1 MKSFLSFLG
10 LLVFATSF
18 SQLIVKQRSS
28 GPSPLGLHFSIR
40 DTFQFSTIE
49 KYDFEWR
56 YPDNSVD
63 VGNQSVKTFT
73 QSGWVKLKAT
83 HLNQSVIID
92 STYIT
97 VQNPNTIYNGTLTTC
112 LSTSG
117 NFAGCPVGAAQ
128 ITITNLNTQTFA
140 ANNRYLLRQGETFTL
155 SALKGVG
162 LKTLI
167 SSYGANISNKP
178 TIIVSGTPTSD
189 FLSLG
194 DSSMVEHINFQGYE
208 WVLAPSW
215 SGNEYGEGRL
225 FLPNKFNTLYDL
237 TVSNMNTFC
246 VSDDN
251 SGYKPNLIIDSVNIN
266 KLGSYFLY
274 SGPAPSISYCG
285 VKNTTVNFV
294 ASQHGIRFNGGKYLC
309 VQGFKCDSVDRS
321 HITLRSIKH
330 ALIKQSE
337 FTGKALY
344 KCSIRNVSNDNS
356 LLDTVRYVIYEGN
369 KFSCNPNE
377 FGIDMGIGED
387 VIIRNNLFLNAS
399 LNVNTNLGG
408 FLIKRVNMYH
418 NTFYLDN
425 FGFYSAINIRSV
437 ITGNFRNNVV
447 LVNNC
452 TTSGCFQENPFAST
466 SSQNPSN
473 LIVNHNCYYV
483 NGDPTGANFKGTTS
497 FTNWKALGLDVNGL
511 YGTMTFSN
519 TTSNIVTANFTPLP
533 ATLPT
538 NLTPYFTHRDITNK
552 KRNHLT
558 TNTAGAYELNLSTTG
573 ISNLKE
579 NEAITLYPNPTT
591 GVLYIS
597 DKSTNPIFELYD
609 YTGKLVKRYAASN
622 GVVDISE
629 FTNGIYLLKSTKS
642 NACYKVIKQ

>member
-1 MKSFLSFLG
+1 L
-10 LLVFATSF
+10 
-18 SQLIVKQRSS
+18 
-28 GPSPLGLHFSIR
+28 PSCA
-40 DTFQFSTIE
+40 
-49 KYDFEWR
+49 
-56 YPDNSVD
+56 N
-63 VGNQSVKTFT
+63 
-73 QSGWVKLKAT
+73 
-83 HLNQSVIID
+83 
-92 STYIT
+92 
-97 VQNPNTIYNGTLTTC
+97 
-112 LSTSG
+112 
-117 NFAGCPVGAAQ
+117 Q

-162 LKTLI
+162 LKALI
-167 SSYGANISNKP
+167 SSYGTNISNKP
-178 TIIVSGTPTSD
+178 IIIVSGTPTSD

-194 DSSMVEHINFQGYE
+194 DSSTIEHINFQGYE

-225 FLPNKFNTLYDL
+225 FIPNKFNTLYDL

-246 VSDDN
+246 VSDDG

-285 VKNTTVNFV
+285 VKNTTINYI

-425 FGFYSAINIRSV
+425 FGFYSAINIRST
-437 ITGNFRNNVV
+437 ITGNFKNNVA

-452 TTSGCFQENPFAST
+452 NTSICYQENPFAST
-466 SSQNPSN
+466 SSQNSTI
-473 LIVNHNCYYV
+473 LGVNHNCYYV

-497 FTNWKALGLDVNGL
+497 FANWKALGLDVNGL
-511 YGTMTFSN
+511 YGVMTFSN

-538 NLTPYFTHRDITNK
+538 NLTPYTTHRDIANK
-552 KRNHLT
+552 KRNNLT
-558 TNTAGAYELNLSTTG
+558 TNTAGAYELNIITTRL
-573 ISNLKE
+573 INPSNKE
-579 NEAITLYPNPTT
+579 PVVLYPNPTT
-591 GVLYIS
+591 GILYLREKNSNSI
-597 DKSTNPIFELYD
+597 IELYD
-609 YTGKLVKRYAASN
+609 YTGKLLKLYFLATETI
-622 GVVDISE
+622 DISE
-629 FTNGIYLLKSTKS
+629 FENGIYLLKTKGS
-642 NACYKVIKQ
+642 NITYKIVKQ